1 MKLFNNLVDGS
12 DEVLQEF
19 IEMSKKLDSNL
30 LTFVDK
36 NKQDKLEKDF
46 EEKVKVREPEFD
58 EDGFQIVKK

>member
-12 DEVLQEF
+12 DEVLHEF